1 MSSRRSSVSKVDNL
15 KATATSKFKKQDTS
29 RSKKSAM
36 KQDSEPNSPAV
47 KGKKGKVKLDESFQ
61 LVNLKETLET
71 EVEKLK

>member
-1 MSSRRSSVSKVDNL
+1 
-15 KATATSKFKKQDTS
+15 
-29 RSKKSAM
+29 M